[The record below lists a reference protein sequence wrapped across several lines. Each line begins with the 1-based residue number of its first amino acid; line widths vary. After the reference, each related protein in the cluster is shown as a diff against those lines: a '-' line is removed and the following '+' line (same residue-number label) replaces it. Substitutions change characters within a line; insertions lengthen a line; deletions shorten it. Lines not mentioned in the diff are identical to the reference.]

1 MDSINEPQKPIQ
13 VVVAKTEKN
22 LGIAVVLAAIFGP
35 LGLFYASIIGG
46 FIMVAVSFL
55 VGLLTFGVGLLFTWP
70 LCILWAYLATKR
82 YNAKLTSASAVL

>member
-35 LGLFYASIIGG
+35 LGLFYASI
-46 FIMVAVSFL
+46 AVSFL

-70 LCILWAYLATKR
+70 LCILWTYLATKR